1 MTGGHIL
8 RPGLAL
14 CPTGRIWRRPWLRIV
29 EDEIAEI
36 GEGDPPQN
44 SNGASVKERPESIL
58 LPGFVNSHTHL
69 ALTPLAGCLEPTTDF
84 WQWIAD
90 LVALRNTLSDEA
102 KIEGLREGLS
112 LSLAAGT
119 TTLLDFAT
127 AFPPASPTVIG
138 ALRAVEIISFDPSEC
153 ARCMAEWF
161 ALESRF
167 AAPHSVYGT
176 TPELLEMLA
185 DQVRRRGGVFTT
197 HLSETEDEN
206 RLWQLGHSD
215 GTDRHF
221 EHFGVRRPWWQPPR
235 CSPAQFLARLSALDD
250 HSLLVHCNYLSD
262 GDVELIAASGAN
274 VCVCPASHRFFGH
287 APHPLPRLL
296 AAGVNVCL
304 GTDSLASSPTLSMW
318 EQMRIVAQ
326 DHPTLEWPL
335 LLSLITTAGAR
346 ALRLGDELGVLTPGA
361 PADLILARAD
371 QGCESAARNPRS
383 LFDGPLSIE
392 EVFIAGES
400 VHRA

>member
-1 MTGGHIL
+1 MSGGHIL

-14 CPTGRIWRRPWLRIV
+14 CPTGRVWRRPWLRIV

-36 GEGDPPQN
+36 GEGDPPQD
-44 SNGASVKERPESIL
+44 SNGASVTEHPDSIL
-58 LPGFVNSHTHL
+58 LPGFVNPHTHL
-69 ALTPLAGCLEPTTDF
+69 ALTPLAGRLEPTADF
-84 WQWIAD
+84 WQWITD
-90 LVALRNTLSDEA
+90 LVALRDTLSDEE
-102 KIEGLREGLS
+102 KTEGLREGLS

-138 ALRAVEIISFDPSEC
+138 ALRAVEIFSFEPGEC
-153 ARCMAEWF
+153 ARRMAEWF

-185 DQVRRRGGVFTT
+185 DQVRRRSGVFTM

-215 GTDRHF
+215 GTDRYF
-221 EHFGVRRPWWQPPR
+221 EHFGIHRHWWQPPR
-235 CSPAQFLARLSALDD
+235 CSPSQFLARLSALDD

-274 VCVCPASHRFFGH
+274 VCVCPAAHRFFGH
-287 APHPLPRLL
+287 AAHPLPRLL
-296 AAGVNVCL
+296 AAGVHVCL

-318 EQMRIVAQ
+318 DQARLIAQ
-326 DHPTLEWPL
+326 DHPALDWPA

-346 ALRLGDELGVLTPGA
+346 ALWLGEGLGTLAPGA
-361 PADLILARAD
+361 PADLVLAGAA
-371 QGCESAARNPRS
+371 QGCESAAENPRS
-383 LFDGPLSIE
+383 LFEGPLAVE
-392 EVFIAGES
+392 EVYIAGES